1 MSKKKFIS
9 EPCELFIKYSQ
20 DVLRKMT
27 SKERE
32 KLKYLELVEKTSFL
46 YHKKPFD
53 ESCRKSSYRYFNEYY
68 YANPNVSDEVKRL
81 KKGCKLKIDDIL
93 PLLMYEIRKELLNN
107 SLGETKRISIFPQ
120 NDIYNKRQKFVLLI
134 ENHPESIENIYDVI
148 AENFGDLI
156 DCMFIGYGGIS
167 IFFSSDKDLKHFLS
181 YIKK

>member
-1 MSKKKFIS
+1 MSKKNFIS

-120 NDIYNKRQKFVLLI
+120 NDIYNKKQKFILLI
-134 ENHPESIENIYDVI
+134 QNTPENIDATYDII
-148 AENFGDLI
+148 AENFDDLF
-156 DCMFIGYGGIS
+156 DCMFKGYGGITV
-167 IFFSSDKDLKHFLS
+167 FFPSNDKLNCFMS
-181 YIKK
+181 YIDK